1 MKLRDT
7 VILVVLAHVGLVLVW
22 VCMGGC
28 SNNKAQEPKEQVA
41 AVAPEDSETEF
52 PSTQLPTTGRPA
64 PITVREESLPPV
76 EISLPDTRGGATTP
90 STPAA
95 LPDTRTVTPGPGISP
110 APTATETEPA
120 PEETKYVVKKGDTL
134 WALGRKF
141 KVPVSEIVD
150 RNDIQNPAMIR
161 EGRELI
167 IPAPKPATPAT
178 TPESPAGGL
187 LSGSPLEAADP
198 SPLSAGLEA
207 FPVAEDAETGVHRVQ
222 PGETVW
228 KLARLYNTTS
238 TRILEANNISD
249 PTRIQVGQELRIPK
263 EQ

>member
-41 AVAPEDSETEF
+41 AIAPEDSETKL
-52 PSTQLPTTGRPA
+52 SQTQLPTTQRSTT
-64 PITVREESLPPV
+64 ITVSEETLPPV
-76 EISLPDTRGGATTP
+76 EISLPDTRGNATTP
-90 STPAA
+90 STRAA
-95 LPDTRTVTPGPGISP
+95 LPDTRTVTPAPGTTP
-110 APTATETEPA
+110 APALTAAEPD
-120 PEETKYVVKKGDTL
+120 PEEIKYVVKKGDTL

-167 IPAPKPATPAT
+167 IPAPKPATPET
-178 TPESPAGGL
+178 TPQPPAGGV
-187 LSGSPLEAADP
+187 LSGSPLEAMGP
-198 SPLSAGLEA
+198 SALSGGVEA

-238 TRILEANNISD
+238 SRILEANNISD

>member
-41 AVAPEDSETEF
+41 AIAPEESETEL
-52 PSTQLPTTGRPA
+52 PRTQLPTTPRPTT
-64 PITVREESLPPV
+64 ITVREETLSPLD
-76 EISLPDTRGGATTP
+76 ISLPDTGGSAVPP
-90 STPAA
+90 STRTV
-95 LPDTRTVTPGPGISP
+95 LPGTRTVTPAPGTTP
-110 APTATETEPA
+110 APAVTPAEPDA
-120 PEETKYVVKKGDTL
+120 EEIKYVVKKGDTL

-141 KVPVSEIVD
+141 KVPVSAIVD
-150 RNDIQNPAMIR
+150 RNDIQNPALIR

-167 IPAPKPATPAT
+167 IPAAKPATPAT
-178 TPESPAGGL
+178 PPEPPAGGV
-187 LSGSPLEAADP
+187 LSGSPLDATGP
-198 SPLSAGLEA
+198 SALAPGVEA